1 MQFPEVMRVGQ
12 VKVTCLTCGTT
23 MVTKRFFTAPA
34 RIRLTCIGCE
44 AQVLVNLTQ
53 EDLAQ
58 DYANQ
63 IAETSLD

>member
-1 MQFPEVMRVGQ
+1 
-12 VKVTCLTCGTT
+12 